1 MTRTLTA
8 QVPQEADSRHIL
20 HRRSPLGTRGGN
32 SDRRGSGSRMVS
44 TEVEPGGRCIELTR
58 ALEPG
63 RGSVMVR
70 VGLGDGR
77 DWAG

>member
-1 MTRTLTA
+1 
-8 QVPQEADSRHIL
+8 
-20 HRRSPLGTRGGN
+20 
-32 SDRRGSGSRMVS
+32 MVS